1 MIIDQFMFIQA
12 LECRANDDVAD
23 ILSEHTAYVQW
34 VLIGVD
40 GEPTLYYMYL
50 QLQKCS
56 CSQATVF
63 LDLNITCKH

>member
-1 MIIDQFMFIQA
+1 MLKILERKHQFMFIQA

-40 GEPTLYYMYL
+40 GEPTLYYMY
-50 QLQKCS
+50 
-56 CSQATVF
+56 
-63 LDLNITCKH
+63 